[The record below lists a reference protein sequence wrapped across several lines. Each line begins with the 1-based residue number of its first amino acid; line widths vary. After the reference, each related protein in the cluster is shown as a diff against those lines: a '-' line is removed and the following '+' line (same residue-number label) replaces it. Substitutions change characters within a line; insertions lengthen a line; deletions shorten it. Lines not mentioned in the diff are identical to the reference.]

1 MPSKL
6 NFFLLKRF
14 LYSFLIILLIMAVL
28 LFIGDFVEQLRK
40 SSGNEISLKI
50 IFQLALLNFPNLI
63 IFTLPLITFFG
74 SLFALLNL
82 TRNSEKIIIGSV
94 GISNLK
100 LTLPGVFLYL
110 FIAILFI
117 AIANP
122 LISILD
128 KKYSEMEYKY
138 IDRVDKF
145 ASITKNGLWLKQDN
159 ISKNISSVLYAKN
172 IKNQGKKLLDFMILE
187 YDSNGSFIGRLDGET
202 ALLKNGYWEM
212 KEVQITP
219 KYGNANFKNELIYE
233 TNINPEDITD
243 SLSSPKSIS
252 IWRLAKFI
260 NFLEELGYSAIDFKM
275 HYYDLIFLPL
285 FMCSLVF
292 LASSLTSKLK
302 QNDKY
307 AKTIIISLIMIFVI
321 YFLSNLFNALGS
333 TSQLKPIIAKC
344 LLPSL
349 ILILS
354 VLIFNYDKMKK
365 TFLL

>member
-172 IKNQGKKLLDFMILE
+172 IKNQGKNLLDFMILE

-202 ALLKNGYWEM
+202 A
-212 KEVQITP
+212 
-219 KYGNANFKNELIYE
+219 
-233 TNINPEDITD
+233 
-243 SLSSPKSIS
+243 
-252 IWRLAKFI
+252 
-260 NFLEELGYSAIDFKM
+260 
-275 HYYDLIFLPL
+275 
-285 FMCSLVF
+285 
-292 LASSLTSKLK
+292 
-302 QNDKY
+302 
-307 AKTIIISLIMIFVI
+307 
-321 YFLSNLFNALGS
+321 
-333 TSQLKPIIAKC
+333 
-344 LLPSL
+344 
-349 ILILS
+349 
-354 VLIFNYDKMKK
+354 
-365 TFLL
+365 